1 MQSKNKYSTINVLI
15 FSIIIGATIGCNSNA
30 EEKEHKAETEKAA
43 ETTPTSTEIFSLQK
57 QDLSTAFHTPG
68 ELISYQQV
76 DLYARETSFVKKLY
90 ADVGSEVKA
99 GQLLISMEAPELNSR
114 LAGAESRA
122 KAQEA
127 AYIAS
132 KANYSRLLE
141 TSKTPGTISQNDLDQ
156 ALARMN
162 ADYAQ
167 LQSAKASQKEVG
179 ASKNY
184 LEIRAPFAGIITAK
198 NVSPGAYVGPSGKG
212 SEFPLFTLQEQK
224 RMRLVVSIP
233 EAYVGFINNKTEI
246 EFSVKAYPNQK
257 FKAKVKRLAGAL
269 DTRLRSERIEMDVIN
284 TDKKLFP
291 GMIAEVEIPLSS
303 DVPTFVVPKTALVTS
318 MERVFVIKVVD
329 KKAIWVDVQKG
340 RDTDGNVEIFS
351 NSLKVEDQLVK
362 TASEEVRNGSALNT
376 KAGK

>member
-1 MQSKNKYSTINVLI
+1 MQPTNKPLI
-15 FSIIIGATIGCNSNA
+15 FNGLLFCFLIATTMGCKSNA
-30 EEKEHKAETEKAA
+30 EEKEKAEKPAKAA
-43 ETTPTSTEIFSLQK
+43 APAGTEVFSLSRE
-57 QDLSTAFHTPG
+57 DLSTAFHTPG

-99 GQLLISMEAPELNSR
+99 GQLLISLEAPELNSR

-132 KANYSRLLE
+132 KANYTRLVE

-156 ALARMN
+156 ALARMD

-167 LQSAKASQKEVG
+167 LQSAKAGQKEVS
-179 ASKNY
+179 AAKNY

-198 NVSPGAYVGPSGKG
+198 NVSPGAYVGPTGKG

-233 EAYVGFINNKTEI
+233 EAYVGYVNNRTEI

-269 DTRLRSERIEMDVIN
+269 DSRLRSERIEMDVVN
-284 TDKKLFP
+284 NEKKLFP

-303 DVPTFVVPKTALVTS
+303 GTPSFVVPKTALVNS
-318 MERVFVIKVVD
+318 MERVFVVKVSD
-329 KKAIWVDVQKG
+329 NKAVWIDVQKG
-340 RDTDGNVEIFS
+340 RQTDSTIEIFS
-351 NSLKVEDQLVK
+351 DSLKLSDQLVK
-362 TASEEVRNGSALNT
+362 KASEEVRNGSVLHT
-376 KAGK
+376 RLTTL

>member
-1 MQSKNKYSTINVLI
+1 MQSKNKYSLINGLI
-15 FSIIIGATIGCNSNA
+15 FSILIATVMGCKSSA
-30 EEKEHKAETEKAA
+30 EEKEHKAETEKSA
-43 ETTPTSTEIFSLQK
+43 ETAAPSTEIFSLQK
-57 QDLSTAFHTPG
+57 EDLSTAFHTPG

-90 ADVGSEVKA
+90 ADVGSEVST

-156 ALARMN
+156 ALARMD
-162 ADYAQ
+162 ADFAQ

-269 DTRLRSERIEMDVIN
+269 DSRLRSERIEMDVIN

-303 DVPTFVVPKTALVTS
+303 DIPTFVVPKTALVTS

-351 NSLKVEDQLVK
+351 DSLKVEDQLVK